1 MIYVID
7 EMMGRGKTSA
17 MINHIN
23 NSPDDKRF
31 LFITPYLGEVTRIKK
46 ACAAKRFYEPM
57 EIGTK
62 SDHIKDLIRGRSN
75 IVSTHYLFSLFTQET
90 CDLLRDAG
98 YTLIVDEAQSI
109 SGGLTTTKYDTKFLK
124 RLVTISDDDGVAWN
138 VDDYEGVYDKYKDVI
153 KSGNVYQYNDSFWVT
168 IMPPELFRVFDDIY
182 IMTYMFQDQMQRC
195 YFDMVG
201 LPYQYLYVSG
211 DNLDN
216 YAISPVRCPAAPVD
230 YSRLIHIVDDP
241 ELNEIGDAYH
251 SLSKS
256 WYTKNAG
263 TYEIR
268 QLGKNCRHFFKSD
281 CKAKS
286 ADCLWTTFK
295 CDNWGDK
302 NWVNAIAGKGGFK
315 KGFLPCNARAT
326 NDFRERTSVAY
337 LINRFPNAVQFN
349 FFAKKGVKLDRN
361 KFALSEM
368 LQWIWRSGVRD
379 GKEIRLYMPSSRMR
393 GLLVNWIKEQA
404 SAH

>member
-46 ACAAKRFYEPM
+46 ACAEKRFYEPM
-57 EIGTK
+57 EVGTK

-90 CDLLRDAG
+90 CNLLRDAG
-98 YTLIVDEAQSI
+98 YTLVVDEAQSI
-109 SGGLTTTKYDTKFLK
+109 SGGLATTKYDTKFLK

-168 IMPPELFRVFDDIY
+168 IMPPELFRVFEDIY

-230 YSRLIHIVDDP
+230 YSKLIHIVDDSK
-241 ELNEIGDAYH
+241 LNDIGEGYFD
-251 SLSKS
+251 LSKS
-256 WYTKNAG
+256 WYRKNAG
-263 TYEIR
+263 TNEIVV
-268 QLGKNCRHFFKSD
+268 LGRKCRNFFRD
-281 CKAKS
+281 TKS
-286 ADCLWTTFK
+286 ADSLWTTFK
-295 CDNWGDK
+295 CDNWGRE
-302 NWVNAIAGKGGFK
+302 NWVKEISGRGGFK

-326 NDFRERTSVAY
+326 NDFRGRTHVAY
-337 LINRFPNAVQFN
+337 LINRFPNSVQFN
-349 FFAKKGVKLDRN
+349 FFAKKGVNLDRD

-368 LQWIWRSGVRD
+368 LQWIWRSGIRD
-379 GKEIRLYMPSSRMR
+379 ERKIELYMPSSRMR
-393 GLLVNWIKEQA
+393 RLLVNWMKEQA

>member
-109 SGGLTTTKYDTKFLK
+109 SGLLTTTRYDTELMK

-138 VDDYEGVYDKYKDVI
+138 VSDYEGVYEGYKGVI
-153 KSGNVYQYNDSFWVT
+153 ESGKVYQYNDDYWVS
-168 IMPPELFRVFDDIY
+168 IMPPELFRVFEDIY

-241 ELNEIGDAYH
+241 DLNEVGDDYH

-256 WYTKNAG
+256 WYNKNAG
-263 TYEIR
+263 TYEIT
-268 QLGKNCRHFFKSD
+268 QLGKNCRYFFKSD

-302 NWVNAIAGKGGFK
+302 NWVNAIAGRGGFK

-326 NDFRERTSVAY
+326 NDFRERTHVAY
-337 LINRFPNAVQFN
+337 LINRFPNSVQFN

-379 GKEIRLYMPSSRMR
+379 EKEIRLYMPSSRMR

-404 SAH
+404 SAQ